1 MMNKI
6 RLYYLM
12 SKEWIREKYYG
23 SAYDRFLVISI
34 GIILLFLLL
43 IITK

>member
-1 MMNKI
+1 MKKI
-6 RLYYLM
+6 KLYYLM
-12 SKEWIREKYYG
+12 TKEWIREKYNG

>member
-23 SAYDRFLVISI
+23 SAYDRLLVISI
-34 GIILLFLLL
+34 GVILLFLLL
-43 IITK
+43 IITT

>member
-1 MMNKI
+1 MKKL

-12 SKEWIREKYYG
+12 AKEWILEKYYG

>member
-34 GIILLFLLL
+34 AIILLFLLL
-43 IITK
+43 IITT